1 MELQGLR
8 WAARALRVP
17 SYSCFLPEPL
27 PFLMAQGGLSQW
39 LQRLWL
45 QLGKMEPQQMEGEK
59 CHQTHGPDQLSCPT
73 TLPLAPSRRREGP
86 CGCWDLGTW
95 WFVGAGM
102 KAGDSLL
109 PVLPRQVEHPQ
120 CRMVVMFQG
129 DAGPRWSRGF
139 PNTPFRG
146 AGDFSLCGERVA
158 PSWGVAKGEGHPL
171 LPAPSSAGS
180 APSPA

>member
-1 MELQGLR
+1 MELQGSSWDESR
-8 WAARALRVP
+8 GRRPWAARALRVP
-17 SYSCFLPEPL
+17 GYSCFLREPL
-27 PFLMAQGGLSQW
+27 PFLMAQGGLSQ
-39 LQRLWL
+39 RLHRPRL

-59 CHQTHGPDQLSCPT
+59 CHQTHGPDRPSCHP
-73 TLPLAPSRRREGP
+73 TLPLCPRPEGARAPAGA
-86 CGCWDLGTW
+86 G

-139 PNTPFRG
+139 PDAPF
-146 AGDFSLCGERVA
+146 
-158 PSWGVAKGEGHPL
+158 
-171 LPAPSSAGS
+171 
-180 APSPA
+180 